1 MATFLRAS
9 YDSLIS
15 LTQSLQSIF
24 TFAILCADLALFFFL
39 YGIKYKLPIELS
51 DILGGKRLRFYNTLG
66 FITANAFQN

>member
-24 TFAILCADLALFFFL
+24 MLAILCADLAPLFFSL

-51 DILGGKRLRFYNTLG
+51 GILGEKRLKVL
-66 FITANAFQN
+66 